1 MSVVQ
6 VYKDAYRVTKSKFF
20 FPPEQFDLTS
30 EEPRPF
36 IHCLNFI
43 YAHKFYA
50 RKQVKNNYSTV
61 DIHLKGALGKSASV
75 AAPQVVSQKAII
87 IPRLTTALN
96 PKLLSD

>member
-1 MSVVQ
+1 M
-6 VYKDAYRVTKSKFF
+6 Y
-20 FPPEQFDLTS
+20 
-30 EEPRPF
+30 
-36 IHCLNFI
+36 CLNFI

-50 RKQVKNNYSTV
+50 RKQVRNNYRTV

-75 AAPQVVSQKAII
+75 TARQVVNQKAII